1 MIVVV
6 DTLLEPCESVESRNN
21 NVVNGTLEIE
31 VLVLCTKERVI
42 ESNRRRESEGSRI
55 VCDLIVLFLLGIL
68 ALSFFS

>member
-6 DTLLEPCESVESRNN
+6 DTLLEPCESVEFTNN

-42 ESNRRRESEGSRI
+42 EKVTEEEKVKGAGLCVTCLYCFCYR
-55 VCDLIVLFLLGIL
+55 FWH
-68 ALSFFS
+68 